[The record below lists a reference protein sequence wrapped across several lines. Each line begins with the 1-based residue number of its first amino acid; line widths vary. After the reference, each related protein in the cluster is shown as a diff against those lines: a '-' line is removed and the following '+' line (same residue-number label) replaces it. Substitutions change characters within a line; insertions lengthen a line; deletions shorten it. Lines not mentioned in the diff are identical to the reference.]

1 MRTAIALACVAALL
15 VLPVVVMA
23 QNVNTATEAEMRA
36 SKCGLGE
43 VKAARVIEER
53 TKGQFASWAD
63 FQARVSG
70 VGPVTVEKL
79 QAKGWVCETTEQPPA
94 E

>member
-23 QNVNTATEAEMRA
+23 QNVNSASMSELRA

-43 VKAARVIEER
+43 VKAQAVMDER
-53 TKGQFASWAD
+53 AKGQFSSWSD
-63 FQARVSG
+63 FQSRVKG
-70 VGPVTVEKL
+70 VGAKTVEKL
-79 QAKGWVCETTEQPPA
+79 QAKNWTCEPIEEKA

>member
-15 VLPVVVMA
+15 VLPVVVIA
-23 QNVNTATEAEMRA
+23 QNINTATEAEMNA

-43 VKAARVIEER
+43 KRAADVVAER
-53 TKGQFASWAD
+53 AKGQFSSWSD
-63 FQARVSG
+63 FQSRVKG
-70 VGPVTVEKL
+70 VGAKTVEKL
-79 QAKGWVCETTEQPPA
+79 QAKGWTCEAVEAKA